1 MNTWIEHLSSPLVL
15 IAFMLFIVAS
25 VIKFMLKNNI
35 IKVNQAN
42 SAKLLNKSLNYV
54 FMLALIGMAFGF
66 FSQKDVLEVVKNP
79 PSNNTPS
86 QSSNTLNHSTITNS
100 TVNQAGGDINTTTE
114 EK

>member
-1 MNTWIEHLSSPLVL
+1 MNTWIEHLNSPLVL

-25 VIKFMLKNNI
+25 VIKFMLKTNI

-54 FMLALIGMAFGF
+54 FGLALIGMVFGF
-66 FSQKDVLEVVKNP
+66 FSQPEVLDVVKNP
-79 PSNNTPS
+79 PSNNNPKS
-86 QSSNTLNHSTITNS
+86 SSNTMSHTTIDHS
-100 TVNQAGGDINTTTE
+100 TVNQAGGNIITTTE